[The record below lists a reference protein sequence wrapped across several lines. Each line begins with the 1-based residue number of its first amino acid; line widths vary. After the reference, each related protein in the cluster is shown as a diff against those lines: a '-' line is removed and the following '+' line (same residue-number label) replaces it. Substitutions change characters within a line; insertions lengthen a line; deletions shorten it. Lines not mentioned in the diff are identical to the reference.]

1 MAVERSPL
9 PRLTLSM
16 SVQDRLTIFLAFM
29 TFVSTMT
36 GVAGTFIT
44 YAQFK
49 RESEAKAAAARQ
61 RERERVESGSS
72 AIPAAQADTPESAGT
87 GFSLGLKSKF
97 QMSVGSI
104 LLAIILGL
112 VWKGTSSTLVAK
124 AGMMSNFT
132 GSSHSGGEAEDG
144 QVSISNTREFSGG
157 QLYISLN
164 STDSKGDPPRYSASF
179 TVGTAEGKVKK
190 IGGEEAGFIM
200 EFQGFNVRLISVSA
214 TDATFQVRKKEEAK
228 PQA

>member
-1 MAVERSPL
+1 
-9 PRLTLSM
+9 
-16 SVQDRLTIFLAFM
+16 M

-61 RERERVESGSS
+61 KERERGEAGSS
-72 AIPAAQADTPESAGT
+72 AVPAGTVNTPQSAGNSKPE
-87 GFSLGLKSKF
+87 FSLGLKSKF
-97 QMSVGSI
+97 RMSLGSI
-104 LLAIILGL
+104 LLAIVLGL

-124 AGMMSNFT
+124 AGMASNFT
-132 GSSHSGGEAEDG
+132 GSSNSGGDSEDG
-144 QVSISNTREFSGG
+144 QVSISNTKEFSGG

-214 TDATFQVRKKEEAK
+214 TDATFQVKKKEEEK
-228 PQA
+228 PAT